1 MAIFEVM
8 ANLVVTNVVTP
19 LMIVEVDD
27 EIVFGAVKVGHDE
40 GPEMKCCTGP
50 NKNLT
55 KAVQNFWPCS
65 CCFLGMLKT

>member
-8 ANLVVTNVVTP
+8 ANLVVANVMIP

-40 GPEMKCCTGP
+40 APEM
-50 NKNLT
+50 
-55 KAVQNFWPCS
+55 
-65 CCFLGMLKT
+65 